1 MKNKIVTLCL
11 VLVST
16 FAMAGGDMVP
26 SKSKS
31 LDIPAKACKENRVYV
46 EKATKLMWQDQA
58 YTDTDDGAFK
68 NEKSRGKAGNHRYA
82 EQYCSRLNYA
92 GYADWRLPTSD
103 ELSHVHNE
111 IEQVFNYFRDGDFWT
126 STPAVSHKFYT
137 VYPADAIQYAR
148 NQRQSNYIRCVR
160 CMAE

>member
-16 FAMAGGDMVP
+16 FAMAGGDMAP
-26 SKSKS
+26 SEAKS
-31 LDIPAKACKENRVYV
+31 LDITAKVCKQNRVYV
-46 EKATKLMWQDQA
+46 ERATQLMWQDQA
-58 YTDTDDGAFK
+58 YTDTEDGAFK
-68 NEKSRGKAGNHRYA
+68 HEKSREKAGNHRYA

-103 ELSHVHNE
+103 ELAHIHDE
-111 IEQVFNYFRDGDFWT
+111 KEQVFAYFRDGDFWT
-126 STPAVSHKFYT
+126 STPSIQSKYYVI
-137 VYPADAIQYAR
+137 YPADAMQYAR

-160 CMAE
+160 CLAE